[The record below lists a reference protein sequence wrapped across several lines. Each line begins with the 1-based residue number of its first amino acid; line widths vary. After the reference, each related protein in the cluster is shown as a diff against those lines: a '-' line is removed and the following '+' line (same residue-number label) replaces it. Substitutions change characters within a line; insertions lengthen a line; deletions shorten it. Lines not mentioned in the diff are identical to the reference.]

1 MANRAN
7 LVSPTAGVESE
18 LRSPSVSAFPVSPAV
33 AGVVDASPRA
43 PGSADCMAYMSDLLR
58 ELAEMAATEGH
69 PTLAGLLT
77 LAHQEAEAKTKTR

>member
-1 MANRAN
+1 
-7 LVSPTAGVESE
+7 
-18 LRSPSVSAFPVSPAV
+18 
-33 AGVVDASPRA
+33 
-43 PGSADCMAYMSDLLR
+43 MAYMSDLLR